1 MKEYDIRVHRGET
14 MKRVLRFSQN
24 DEVVDLT
31 GWLAKS
37 QVREDVDGGALAAE
51 METSIEGPEGKV
63 TLIVPAEVT
72 AGMESGGYVWDLR
85 MTSEEDEVLYCIG
98 GKFIVLPSV
107 TE

>member
-31 GWLAKS
+31 GWSAKS
-37 QVREDVDGGALAAE
+37 QVREDVDGGVLVAE
-51 METSIEGPEGKV
+51 MVTSIEGPEGKV
-63 TLIVPAEVT
+63 TLIVPAEDTEEIVP
-72 AGMESGGYVWDLR
+72 GGYVWDLR
-85 MTSEEDEVLYCIG
+85 MTSEADEVRYFIG